1 MCPEVLPPG
10 VVPLLMV
17 VVGLVVVW
25 FLLPAELLLVPDVPE
40 VALLEVLVVAGAVSV
55 R

>member
-1 MCPEVLPPG
+1 MFPEVLPPG

-17 VVGLVVVW
+17 VVGPVVVW
-25 FLLPAELLLVPDVPE
+25 FLLPAELLPVPDVADVVLP
-40 VALLEVLVVAGAVSV
+40 EVLVVAGAVSV

>member
-1 MCPEVLPPG
+1 MLT
-10 VVPLLMV
+10 V

-25 FLLPAELLLVPDVPE
+25 FLLPAELLLVPDVPA
-40 VALLEVLVVAGAVSV
+40 VALPEVLVVAGAVSV